1 MSGSLDSSH
10 GLTKQALLSKYK
22 EKDEDGFTPEALGL
36 KDSEDVELSYLKFSH
51 LLALSVFNNESRA
64 GSHGPSSSL
73 RSAGLP
79 FLRKIQMLVS
89 NVEIDAFPH
98 RAMEAIREDLPVPGG
113 ASASG
118 TAGTTGTTGTSSA
131 GVGSG
136 SKSGNENNEN
146 NENNGPVGLR
156 AKNEDLGQR
165 RGMVH
170 APQHRRKVSVKMSL
184 TPAQRVEKRPGLRT
198 TNALNDFE
206 FYEKIGRG
214 AYADV
219 YRGLNVKTQKIVAIK
234 QITLDKDYN
243 PNALMGEI
251 DLLKILRHPNIVK
264 YHGFVKTLESLNVF
278 LEFCSGGSLRQIYKK
293 QGHGFSESQIIAYV
307 NPILNGLQYLH
318 EQGVVHR
325 DVKAANVLLT
335 GAGEVKLA
343 DFGVATKVST
353 LHNTV
358 VGTPNWMA
366 PETVLGGDG
375 ICTASDIWS
384 LGATIIELFTTNPP
398 YHELNPMATLHA
410 IGTDEHP
417 PLPTALSPV
426 AKDFLLECFQKQ
438 SNLRINAKLLLTH
451 RWVRPDL
458 QNNSKSSLGPE
469 KVSPDALK
477 RSLQQTRGQNSEL
490 HGLPANFS
498 MGPKPNELTPST
510 QVLHLVKETSDVPG
524 QAYSR
529 AELLSKFSERD
540 EPAEDQFFLA
550 SAELMSTVKIQDA
563 LQKQISSAL
572 VDEVEE
578 NDPFFALDINN
589 FDTSELEIQSKTEF
603 LLSKLVARVGSCH
616 LASDEALNVLEKIT
630 SRMYYLVRKYPSS
643 HDVLI
648 REHGIL
654 TLMELLENSLDLSDR
669 HKLWNHVLGIL
680 NHLFD
685 NNVAQIENFSLLGGI
700 PMITRFSKLSFG
712 LQIRS
717 QVVKFVKTLRKSEKA
732 LLMFVSSGGL
742 RILSRFLEED
752 FETCPDFSLV
762 AVHCIHEILAK
773 DLTRFKSDMCR
784 ILSKHGIVFWFVV
797 LLNRLTKASKKK
809 ESVVPAEHSEATIDK
824 ILEVIKHFGQSEPRV
839 RINISSPDLFKL
851 LIKVYPSLSFTRQME
866 LLKFFKSI
874 SCISELL
881 RPLNSADIL
890 EFYVTLLR
898 QYTPSH
904 PQYKEVVNI
913 LCPSLYNCCY
923 LNHNRE
929 RELAKLGAVPLLRDL
944 SRINLPFRQFVLPIL
959 CELVY
964 CDSSV
969 RTLLLKHDIPTIYF
983 NLLLDPYWHYN
994 VMDSILHWSSQN
1006 EGFNWLESATAK
1018 NCLVSGF
1025 MMNKVS
1031 NLEAALENYLKL
1043 MTKNDQ
1049 VVRLLARDTI
1059 IENILGKLTVYNKA
1073 PAAKLSLLRIL
1084 HHIISYVSD
1093 HETMKKLKTLNS
1105 VKTAMSSIVA
1115 FDSSVLAKDLASRV
1129 ILAISGECR

>member
-1 MSGSLDSSH
+1 
-10 GLTKQALLSKYK
+10 
-22 EKDEDGFTPEALGL
+22 
-36 KDSEDVELSYLKFSH
+36 
-51 LLALSVFNNESRA
+51 
-64 GSHGPSSSL
+64 
-73 RSAGLP
+73 
-79 FLRKIQMLVS
+79 
-89 NVEIDAFPH
+89 
-98 RAMEAIREDLPVPGG
+98 
-113 ASASG
+113 
-118 TAGTTGTTGTSSA
+118 
-131 GVGSG
+131 
-136 SKSGNENNEN
+136 
-146 NENNGPVGLR
+146 
-156 AKNEDLGQR
+156 
-165 RGMVH
+165 
-170 APQHRRKVSVKMSL
+170 MSL

-198 TNALNDFE
+198 KNALDDFE

-219 YRGLNVKTQKIVAIK
+219 YRGLNTKTKKVVAIK

-251 DLLKILRHPNIVK
+251 DLLKILKHPNIVK
-264 YHGFVKTLESLNVF
+264 YHGFVKTLDSLNVF
-278 LEFCSGGSLRQIYKK
+278 LEFCAGGSLRQIYKK
-293 QGHGFSESQIIAYV
+293 QGHGFLESQIISYV
-307 NPILNGLQYLH
+307 NPILKGLQYLH

-335 GAGEVKLA
+335 GSGEVKLA

-384 LGATIIELFTTNPP
+384 LGATIIELFTMNPP

-417 PLPTALSPV
+417 VLPTGLSPL

-438 SNLRINAKLLLTH
+438 SNLRINAKLLLKH
-451 RWVRPDL
+451 RWVNPD
-458 QNNSKSSLGPE
+458 QHNTFKSSPSPANMNTLLRQTFLSTSHQGPE
-469 KVSPDALK
+469 PVA
-477 RSLQQTRGQNSEL
+477 GL
-490 HGLPANFS
+490 HGPLHNFTITPPGLKSDEFTPA
-498 MGPKPNELTPST
+498 T
-510 QVLHLVKETSDVPG
+510 QVLNLVKETSDVPG

-529 AELLSKFSERD
+529 AELLAKFTEKEEGAD
-540 EPAEDQFFLA
+540 ENLFLA
-550 SAELMSTVKIQDA
+550 TGDFADTLVFKEV
-563 LQKQISSAL
+563 LQKQPSLNLS
-572 VDEVEE
+572 DEVEE

-589 FDTSELEIQSKTEF
+589 FDTSELEIQGKMEF
-603 LLSKLVARVGSCH
+603 LLSKLVSRVSSCH
-616 LASDEALNVLEKIT
+616 VATDDAINVLEKIT
-630 SRMYYLVRKYPSS
+630 GRMYYLVRKYPTS

-648 REHGIL
+648 RDHGIL
-654 TLMELLENSLDLSDR
+654 TLMELLENALDLADR
-669 HKLWNHVLGIL
+669 HKLWNYVLGIL
-680 NHLFD
+680 NNLFQV
-685 NNVAQIENFSLLGGI
+685 NIAQIENFSLLGGI

-752 FETCPDFSLV
+752 FETSPDFSLV

-784 ILSKHGIVFWFVV
+784 ILSKYGIVFWFVV
-797 LLNRLTKASKKK
+797 LLNRLTKCYNQKK
-809 ESVVPAEHSEATIDK
+809 SLMSTEHLEATIDK
-824 ILEVIKHFGQSEPRV
+824 ILEVIKYFGQSEARV
-839 RINISSPDLFKL
+839 RINVSSPDLFKL
-851 LIKVYPSLSFTRQME
+851 LIKVYPSLSFHRQME
-866 LLKFFKSI
+866 LLKFFRSI

-898 QYTPSH
+898 QYTPTH
-904 PQYKEVVNI
+904 PQYKEVMNI
-913 LCPSLYNCCY
+913 LCPSLYNCCN
-923 LNHNRE
+923 LNHSSE
-929 RELAKLGAVPLLRDL
+929 RELAKLGAIPLLRDL

-969 RTLLLKHDIPTIYF
+969 RALLLKHDIPTIYF
-983 NLLLDPYWHYN
+983 NLLVDPYWHYN

-1031 NLEAALENYLKL
+1031 NLEAVLENYLKL

-1049 VVRLLARDTI
+1049 VVRLLARDSI
-1059 IENILGKLTVYNKA
+1059 IENILGKLNIYSKA
-1073 PAAKLSLLRIL
+1073 PAAKFSLLRIL
-1084 HHIISYVSD
+1084 HQILFFASD
-1093 HETMKKLKTLNS
+1093 HAMVKKFKVLGSVQKT
-1105 VKTAMSSIVA
+1105 MSSIIA
-1115 FDSSVLAKDLASRV
+1115 FDTSVLAKDLASRIV
-1129 ILAISGECR
+1129 LEIGTDCR